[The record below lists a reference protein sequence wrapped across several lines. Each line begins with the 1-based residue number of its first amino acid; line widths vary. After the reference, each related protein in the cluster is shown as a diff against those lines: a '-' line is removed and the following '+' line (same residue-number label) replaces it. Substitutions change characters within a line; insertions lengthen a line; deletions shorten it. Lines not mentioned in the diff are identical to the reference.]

1 MPKGLRFENDYLAG
15 GPANAWVTPNFR
27 LSEYAGADGRVFV
40 HRELVAAVQIGRAS
54 CRERV

>member
-27 LSEYAGADGRVFV
+27 LSEYAAADWWFGVGNGRT
-40 HRELVAAVQIGRAS
+40 A
-54 CRERV
+54 